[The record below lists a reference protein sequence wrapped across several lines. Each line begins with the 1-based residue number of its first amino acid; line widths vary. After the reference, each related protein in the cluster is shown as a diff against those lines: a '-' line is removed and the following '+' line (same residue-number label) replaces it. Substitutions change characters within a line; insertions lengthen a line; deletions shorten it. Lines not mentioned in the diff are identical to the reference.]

1 VLGKLFRPKKNEVS
15 QQFKISHPWSF
26 VICTGCSIVRRVKSR
41 REETR
46 NAFRILVGKSLVKRS
61 LGSSR
66 RWEDKIKMNIWG

>member
-1 VLGKLFRPKKNEVS
+1 
-15 QQFKISHPWSF
+15 